1 MRLALVFLIAACG
14 CKKTNPGPP
23 PPPDVT
29 EVRVVDKTPEE
40 ARDRPPLDEA
50 ALTARAADAIAQSSG
65 LHVSDAGA
73 AGARHYRLR
82 VEVRTEGAQHQGKQL
97 YRALVTA
104 KMTPIGEGPE
114 QLSFEQTAVAERVA
128 DVAPAKKPAD
138 AGASA
143 ADDPW
148 RAHVQHAVE
157 DVVKGVGARV
167 KLSTAKPDEL
177 AFTLEGPDADLREEA
192 ARLCGEHKANAC
204 VPGLIKLLKGDDRDG
219 RDRAIGALAEIGD
232 RRAVRPLT
240 EVARFR
246 DLGDLPKVLDA
257 LAMIGG
263 DEARSYLEFVASG
276 HDSSEIRDLAKQA
289 LGHLEHRATLD
300 AGVKR

>member
-1 MRLALVFLIAACG
+1 MRLALVFFLVAACG
-14 CKKTNPGPP
+14 CKKTNNVPP

-65 LHVSDAGA
+65 LHVNDGGA

-82 VEVRTEGAQHQGKQL
+82 VEVRTEGVQHQGKQL

-138 AGASA
+138 AGAA
-143 ADDPW
+143 EDPW
-148 RAHVQHAVE
+148 RAHVQRAVE

-177 AFTLEGPDADLREEA
+177 AFALEGPDADLREEA

-289 LGHLEHRATLD
+289 LTHLEHRATLD